1 MTILNSNSQLVFT
14 ASTFILL
21 LLSILAVILHTSV
34 LISNSWDSL
43 AVTETIHF
51 DYKDFSIYVLPEHL
65 DASSSKLALVSSII
79 SLVTSTDCLAFT
91 TGYWTKNKRTY
102 QFSPVSILRLAL
114 LFNTLL
120 SFIAVTY
127 LHTSYIRSATYNP
140 ERSHRGHYHEGRFD
154 FEAWTCQ
161 VVRYSDVYSDGMCRD
176 ARAGRVVQ
184 ILIFVVAVVVMWV
197 GRWELREERRGVE
210 VWRGERLWLNEG
222 VGEKS
227 GAVVD

>member
-1 MTILNSNSQLVFT
+1 MGILNSNPQLAFT

-34 LISNSWDSL
+34 LVSTAWGSL
-43 AVTETIHF
+43 AVTETLHF
-51 DYKDFSIYVLPEHL
+51 DYKDFGIYVLPEHL

-79 SLVTSTDCLAFT
+79 SIVTSTDCLAFS

-120 SFIAVTY
+120 SFVAVTY
-127 LHTSYIRSATYNP
+127 LHISYIQSATYDP
-140 ERSHRGHYHEGRFD
+140 ERSHRGHYHEGTFD
-154 FEAWTCQ
+154 VEAWTCQ
-161 VVRYSDVYSDGMCRD
+161 AVRYSDVYSDGMCRD
-176 ARAGRVVQ
+176 ARAGRLVQ
-184 ILIFVVAVVVMWV
+184 ILIFVVALVAMWV
-197 GRWELREERRGVE
+197 GRWELREGGRRG
-210 VWRGERLWLNEG
+210 EG

-227 GAVVD
+227 GGMVD